1 MRAWALMLLTA
12 TSAQADL
19 PPHQPRY
26 EPRPPA
32 LEQVAAP
39 CLRPDRE
46 KRYVVTWW
54 IEDKATG
61 EKRAV
66 GSQEVRQRC

>member
-1 MRAWALMLLTA
+1 MRTWALIFLTA
-12 TSAQADL
+12 TSAYADL
-19 PPHQPRY
+19 PPRQSRHESQ
-26 EPRPPA
+26 PPA

-39 CLRPDRE
+39 CLLPDRE

-54 IEDKATG
+54 IDDKATG